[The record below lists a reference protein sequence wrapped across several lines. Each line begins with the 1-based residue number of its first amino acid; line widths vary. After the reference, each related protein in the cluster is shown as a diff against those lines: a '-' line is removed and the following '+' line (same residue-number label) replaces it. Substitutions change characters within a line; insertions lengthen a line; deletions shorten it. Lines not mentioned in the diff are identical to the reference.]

1 MAIPILQVFVADDVN
16 EDKLAP
22 LREAGITVIKE
33 TKLDD
38 AALADRMRRVDGV
51 IVRSA
56 TKITAEL
63 MDKAECLRVI
73 GRAGVGVDNIDVK
86 AATQRGIVVM
96 NAPDGNTI
104 TTAEHTIALLV
115 SMARNV
121 PQAHAKLQ
129 SGVWD
134 KKSFVGVELH
144 GKTLGVI
151 GLGRIGK
158 HVASIARGFGMQIVA
173 FDPFTSAEH
182 AKELGIETATLD
194 EVLKRAD
201 FLTIHTPVTDE
212 TRGIIGK
219 DAFAKMKKGV
229 RVVNCARGGLVDET
243 ALLEAI
249 ENGTVAAAALDV
261 FATEPLPADS
271 PLLGNPKIITTPHL
285 GASTTEAQE
294 GVALTVAEQMRD
306 YLLDGTLRGAVNAPS
321 MAAAEVEALQPF
333 IDLAERLGRFQAQI
347 LDEGAISNVRLEYTG
362 ELAERDAAPV
372 TRAFLAGLLRDVSAR
387 VNVVN
392 ALLIAEERGIAV
404 TTSYTSSPRGA
415 TADIR
420 TAVTSSEGEQTLA
433 GQVFA
438 NGEGR
443 ITRIGNFA
451 IEVAVT
457 GMSEPEAIATGSTSQ
472 SLLVTKNR
480 DVPGVIGQLG
490 TTLGTSGVNISRFY
504 LGRQEKGGE
513 ALAVVE
519 IDSALSEEV
528 LDQLR
533 KIDAVILVKQVRL

>member
-1 MAIPILQVFVADDVN
+1 MKVFIADDVN
-16 EDKLAP
+16 EEKLAP
-22 LREAGITVIKE
+22 LVAAGIDVVKE

-38 AALADRMRRVDGV
+38 AALADRLKDADGV

-56 TKITAEL
+56 THITAEL
-63 MDKAECLRVI
+63 MDAAKNLRVI

-134 KKSFVGVELH
+134 KKSFVGVELN

-158 HVASIARGFGMQIVA
+158 HVAQIARGFGMQIVA
-173 FDPFTSAEH
+173 FDPFTSADQ
-182 AKELGIETATLD
+182 AKELGIETGTLD
-194 EVLKRAD
+194 EVFAKAD

-219 DAFAKMKKGV
+219 DAFAKVKKGV
-229 RVVNCARGGLVDET
+229 RLVNCARGGLVDEN

-261 FATEPLPADS
+261 FSTEPLPSDS
-271 PLLGNPKIITTPHL
+271 SLLGNPRIITTPHL

-306 YLLDGTLRGAVNAPS
+306 YLIDGTLRGAVNAPS

-333 IDLAERLGRFQAQI
+333 IDLAERLGRFQAQ
-347 LDEGAISNVRLEYTG
+347 LLEDGAISNVRLEYTG
-362 ELAERDAAPV
+362 ALATTDAAPV
-372 TRAFLAGLLRDVSAR
+372 TRAFLAGLLRNVSTR

-392 ALLIAEERGIAV
+392 ALLIAEERGISV
-404 TTSYTSSPRGA
+404 TTSYTTAGK
-415 TADIR
+415 TINADIL
-420 TAVTSSEGEQTLA
+420 TSVTSTDGEQTASGL
-433 GQVFA
+433 VFA

-443 ITRIGNFA
+443 ITGIGSFS
-451 IEVAVT
+451 IEAVPH
-457 GMSEPEAIATGSTSQ
+457 GCMLI
-472 SLLVTKNR
+472 VKNR
-480 DVPGVIGQLG
+480 DVPGVIGELG
-490 TTLGTSGVNISRFY
+490 TILGENGVNISRFY
-504 LGRQEKGGE
+504 LGRQQKGGE

-519 IDSALSEEV
+519 IDSALEETV
-528 LDQLR
+528 LDKLR
-533 KIDAVILVKQVRL
+533 EINAVILVKQVSL